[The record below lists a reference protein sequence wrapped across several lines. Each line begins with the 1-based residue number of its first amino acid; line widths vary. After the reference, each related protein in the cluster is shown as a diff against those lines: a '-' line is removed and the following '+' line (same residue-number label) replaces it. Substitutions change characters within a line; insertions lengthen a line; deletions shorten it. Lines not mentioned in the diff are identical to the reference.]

1 MKAGLRFTTI
11 LLAAGLGLGPV
22 TALAQ
27 STTEPP
33 PATSNTTAT
42 DAVGPREL
50 QNFSLPGTTT
60 RPAEQP
66 PQAPPTSAPK
76 ADTPPGATAPK
87 TGGRTEAQRNTAQ
100 TAASGTLP
108 ARPTQA
114 PPAAVQPDSLTPA
127 PATRTSATPVPQPSF
142 GPALAPQSA
151 EPAPVLPPEPGH
163 RVSLLPWLLAGLA
176 LAGGGAFLLW
186 RRRPR
191 EVFAGGPQIDL
202 FKAPEPAPAPRP
214 QPTPRPAPP
223 VAEPKPAPATSRPAA
238 PAAASG
244 IVTSRLRPSIEIGMQ
259 PLRCIVADDQVTL
272 EFEIDL
278 FNAGTAP
285 ARAVLAEA
293 SMLNAG
299 GTQEQELSAFFSNP
313 VGAGQRID
321 AIPPLKR
328 ITLTSQVVAPRAA
341 IQEYELAG
349 RKAFV
354 PVIAFN
360 ALYEWSG
367 GQGQTSAAY
376 LVGRETG
383 SDKLGP
389 MHLDQGAREFRAVGA
404 RPLPTALRT

>member
-1 MKAGLRFTTI
+1 MRAGLRFTTI
-11 LLAAGLGLGPV
+11 LAAAGLGLGAAS
-22 TALAQ
+22 ALAQ
-27 STTEPP
+27 NTTEP
-33 PATSNTTAT
+33 PATSNTPAT
-42 DAVGPREL
+42 DAIGPREL

-60 RPAEQP
+60 RPADQPAQP
-66 PQAPPTSAPK
+66 PATNGRAE
-76 ADTPPGATAPK
+76 TPP
-87 TGGRTEAQRNTAQ
+87 EAA
-100 TAASGTLP
+100 
-108 ARPTQA
+108 
-114 PPAAVQPDSLTPA
+114 A
-127 PATRTSATPVPQPSF
+127 PATADGTEAARQAPRTPTAQSAPAHTTQASPPAKAPPSVADSLILSPPTQPSLAPSPQLSSSPAVASPSLPPQPV
-142 GPALAPQSA
+142 LASDA
-151 EPAPVLPPEPGH
+151 E
-163 RVSLLPWLLAGLA
+163 RKFSLLPWLLAAFA
-176 LAGGGAFLLW
+176 LAAGTAFLLW

-191 EVFAGGPQIDL
+191 EAFAGGPQIDL
-202 FKAPEPAPAPRP
+202 FAAPEPAPPP
-214 QPTPRPAPP
+214 QPMPRAAPP
-223 VAEPKPAPATSRPAA
+223 VAAPAPPSSPASRPAG
-238 PAAASG
+238 G
-244 IVTSRLRPSIEIGMQ
+244 IVASRLRPTLEIAMQ
-259 PLRCIVADDQVTL
+259 PLRCVVADDQVTL

-278 FNAGTAP
+278 YNAGTAP

-299 GTQEQELSAFFSNP
+299 GTQEQELSAFFANP

-328 ITLTSQVVAPRAA
+328 VTLTSQVVAPRAA

-383 SDKLGP
+383 HDKLGP

-404 RPLPTALRT
+404 RPLPTVLRT